1 MLSSKHCAEWT
12 AFLVYNILDPYK
24 LVEEKQTEWGTLYQ
38 KECVPR
44 KVRGE
49 NDDDYG
55 AWKVYEVKT
64 VLDESWFVS
73 LLEAAAAKKPI
84 SASIATAKV
93 RLHSMQSLG
102 ENFAPR

>member
-1 MLSSKHCAEWT
+1 M
-12 AFLVYNILDPYK
+12 
-24 LVEEKQTEWGTLYQ
+24 
-38 KECVPR
+38 
-44 KVRGE
+44 RGE

-73 LLEAAAAKKPI
+73 LLEAASAKKPI

-102 ENFAPR
+102 GNFAPR